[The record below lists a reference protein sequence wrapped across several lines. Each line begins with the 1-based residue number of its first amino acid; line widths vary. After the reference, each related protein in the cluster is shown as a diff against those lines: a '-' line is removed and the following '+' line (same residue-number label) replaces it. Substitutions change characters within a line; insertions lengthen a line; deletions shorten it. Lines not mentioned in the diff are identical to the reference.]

1 MSTWIMK
8 DNPDTSVEIDVT
20 INFISGTTSFSRIWV
35 GTGNPINNEQN
46 VVYGLPSGGY
56 NMAYYGGGSAWT
68 GDAYKTIIFNET
80 EPTGDLLTW
89 LQANGT
95 KSITYGGLLDSVTLN
110 NVTYDLEDAKT
121 HPIIMTTTN
130 SQVSGT
136 TIDMNGLTGA
146 DIWAAFDQGTPIRI
160 IDTGRH
166 LVYNCTGYYTSN
178 ATRIFNFTATNSG
191 SYYYFTLYLSESA
204 ASGLVNA
211 PGTMNQVKK
220 TKVALSSIGLSG
232 TTTVTL
238 SEGYNVLN
246 LIFPLQNR
254 WVSTAIPADFLSTT
268 AIPIQVADQLH
279 YAVWNVS
286 RSGNTITFVY
296 NRKYS
301 GTSQSLTGMIY
312 ESQ

>member
-1 MSTWIMK
+1 
-8 DNPDTSVEIDVT
+8 
-20 INFISGTTSFSRIWV
+20 
-35 GTGNPINNEQN
+35 
-46 VVYGLPSGGY
+46 
-56 NMAYYGGGSAWT
+56 
-68 GDAYKTIIFNET
+68 
-80 EPTGDLLTW
+80 
-89 LQANGT
+89 
-95 KSITYGGLLDSVTLN
+95 
-110 NVTYDLEDAKT
+110 
-121 HPIIMTTTN
+121 MTTTK

-136 TIDMNGLTGA
+136 SNDMNGLTGA

-166 LVYNCTGYYTSN
+166 LVYNCTGYYTSVT
-178 ATRIFNFTATNSG
+178 TRIFNFTATNSG
-191 SYYYFTLYLSESA
+191 SYYYFTLYLSEAA

-211 PGTMNQVKK
+211 PGTMDQVKK

-238 SEGYNVLN
+238 SEGYSVLN

>member
-1 MSTWIMK
+1 MSTWVMK

-20 INFISGTTSFSRIWV
+20 INFISNATSFNRIWV
-35 GTGNPINNEQN
+35 GTGNPIDNMQN
-46 VVYGLPSGGY
+46 VVYGLPAGGY
-56 NMAYYGGGSAWT
+56 NMAYYGTNSAWT
-68 GDAYKTIIFNET
+68 NDGYKTLIFNET
-80 EPTGDLLTW
+80 EPTGELLTW

-95 KSITYGGLLDSVTLN
+95 KSAIYGGILDSITLN
-110 NVTYDLEDAKT
+110 NTNYDLEDSKT
-121 HPIIMTTTN
+121 HPVIMTTTN

-136 TIDMNGLTGA
+136 TIDMNGLTGV

-160 IDTGRH
+160 IDTGHH
-166 LVYNCTGYYTSN
+166 LVYNRTGYYTSA

-211 PGTMNQVKK
+211 PGTMDQVKK
-220 TKVALSSIGLSG
+220 TKVALSSIKLSG

-238 SEGYNVLN
+238 SEGYSVLN

-286 RSGNTITFVY
+286 RSGNTITFVF